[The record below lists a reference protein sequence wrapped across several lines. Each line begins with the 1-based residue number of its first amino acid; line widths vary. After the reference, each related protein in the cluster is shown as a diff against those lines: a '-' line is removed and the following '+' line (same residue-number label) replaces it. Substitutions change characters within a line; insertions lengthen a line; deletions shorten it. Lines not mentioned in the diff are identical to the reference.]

1 MQKFLAGVLI
11 GTLDG
16 LFRLPIHVKMLPFP
30 PRIYAADKIEEK
42 FMKYFIRQLFF
53 VLSLGTTFFVVCST
67 PGLTLA
73 ATGVTVPACDMEKFT
88 QLEADFQQM
97 THIRAENP
105 EVFSTEE
112 YKAAALAYISSA
124 EKCFHA
130 AIQPSLQSDTDPVII
145 DEGGLS
151 PYGEIT
157 PLYNSGGLKWGA
169 DSPYNPSGQ
178 NVSGPG
184 TPGGTV
190 TYSYIAAGK
199 SHGYEGLGGNVDVRT
214 SLGVNSCVKSEIA
227 TAFAAWSAAANLQ
240 FVEVADSGAA
250 SGASGATGHIRI
262 GAHAFDGP
270 AKILAHAYFPPFT
283 GDTFNSIA
291 GDMHFD
297 SAETWSCTPGSGF
310 DIGLVALHELG
321 HSIGLNHEP
330 TNGNLAVM
338 NPTYNA
344 SLAALQA
351 DDINGAVA
359 IYGTGVGIPVSPC
372 IPIFSDDHEDGF
384 ADWEV
389 TNGTGTNSW
398 QGKSD
403 SNGYDSSS
411 QYWFAA
417 DIASVSDSYLRSS
430 TINATTPG
438 VFLQF
443 FHAYNLEANN
453 NSSTGYDGGV
463 VEISV
468 NSGAFADVGAVNFTK
483 NGYNKTI
490 SASFNSPI
498 ASRPAFS
505 GNSGSYIESVVDLSN
520 LVSQGDNLRIRFRQA
535 NDSGTAT
542 SGGWS
547 VDDVRVCTALK
558 VHLPTILK

>member
-1 MQKFLAGVLI
+1 MNYFIRRLALIVSLGTVLFLAGSI
-11 GTLDG
+11 
-16 LFRLPIHVKMLPFP
+16 
-30 PRIYAADKIEEK
+30 
-42 FMKYFIRQLFF
+42 
-53 VLSLGTTFFVVCST
+53 
-67 PGLTLA
+67 PGLALA
-73 ATGVTVPACDMEKFT
+73 ATGVTVATCDAEKFA
-88 QLEADFQQM
+88 QLETDFQQM
-97 THIRAENP
+97 TQIRAENP
-105 EVFSTEE
+105 QVFSTEE

-130 AIQPSLQSDTDPVII
+130 TIQPLLQSDTDPAII

-157 PLYNSGGLKWGA
+157 PLYNTGGLKWGA

-190 TYSYIAAGK
+190 TYSYMAAGI

-214 SLGVNSCVKSEIA
+214 SLGVNSCVKNEIA
-227 TAFAAWSAAANLQ
+227 TAFAAWSAVANIQ
-240 FVEVADSGAA
+240 FVEVSDSGAA

-262 GAHAFDGP
+262 GSHAFDGP
-270 AKILAHAYFPPFT
+270 SKVLAHAYFPPVT

-297 SAETWSCTPGSGF
+297 SAETWTCTPGAGF

-330 TNGNLAVM
+330 TSGNLAVM

-344 SLAALQA
+344 ALAALQS

-359 IYGTGVGIPVSPC
+359 IYGTGAGISVTPC

-384 ADWEV
+384 ADWDV

-403 SNGYDSSS
+403 SNGYDGSS

-417 DIASVSDSYLRSS
+417 NIASVSDSYLRSAA
-430 TINATTPG
+430 INATASG
-438 VFLQF
+438 LFLQL
-443 FHAYNLEANN
+443 FHAYNLEANSN
-453 NSSTGYDGGV
+453 NSTGYDGGV

-468 NSGAFADVGAVNFTK
+468 NGGAFTDVGTASFTK

-498 ASRPAFS
+498 AGQSAFS
-505 GNSGSYIESVVDLSN
+505 GNSGSYIESIVDLSN
-520 LVSQGDNLRIRFRQA
+520 LVSQGDNFRIRFRQA
-535 NDSGTAT
+535 NDNGTAT

-547 VDDVRVCTALK
+547 VDNVNICTALK
-558 VHLPTILK
+558 THLPLVRK